1 MSKPKT
7 FIVDRAAIPGG
18 CYSHAVVANGFV
30 FISSQGPTNPMTGTM
45 PRDFKDQVRQCVIN
59 LKTILE
65 GVGSALD
72 HCVKVTAYLSDVS
85 KFDEYNAA
93 YGEFFPNHL
102 PARSTIGC
110 LLDDAEIGMDCVA
123 TLRTP

>member
-1 MSKPKT
+1 MSKPKA
-7 FIVDRAAIPGG
+7 FVVDGAAAPGG
-18 CYSHAVVANGFV
+18 CYSHAVVANGLVFV
-30 FISSQGPTNPMTGTM
+30 SSQGPTDPTTGTM
-45 PRDFKDQVRQCVIN
+45 PADFKDQVRQCLTN

-65 GVGSALD
+65 GVGSGLD
-72 HCVKVTAYLSDVS
+72 HCVRVTAYLADVS

-93 YGEFFPNHL
+93 YGEFFPNDP

-110 LLDDAEIGMDCVA
+110 LLDDAEIGLDCVA